1 MQTIDGETNYPAS
14 APGTTHFRR
23 QGAVGVIELDNGPF
37 NLVSRSLIS
46 SFDDSISAAAE
57 DDEVRA
63 VVVTAR
69 GPKAFCAGSDIGEF
83 DDYATP
89 GAVVDLKLRFQN
101 EVFDKLEGI
110 PKPTIAALDGL
121 AFGGGLEIALCCDL
135 IVAHQDVRVALPEL
149 RIGVFPS
156 SGGPIRLAR
165 RVGSERA
172 KYMIL
177 TTDPITADDA
187 QRFGLI
193 SEVVYPGTA
202 LARAV
207 ILAHQFTNL
216 PELGIGAIKNLISS
230 SYTMPGTEL
239 RSLSLA
245 LSDAA
250 FTSSDCAEG
259 VAAFRMNREPLFGRR
274 NRP

>member
-1 MQTIDGETNYPAS
+1 MDGETNYPAS